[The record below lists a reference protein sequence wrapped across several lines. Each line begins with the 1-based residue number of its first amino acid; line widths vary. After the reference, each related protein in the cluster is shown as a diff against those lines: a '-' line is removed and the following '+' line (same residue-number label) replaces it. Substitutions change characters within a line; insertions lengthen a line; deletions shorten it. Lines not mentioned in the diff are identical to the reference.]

1 MGVGGSPARQVPA
14 LPIAADTATK
24 PSASPPSA
32 RCALRPASQRSS
44 PKRIPSPNA
53 ERTPMPLD
61 PSEEVEL
68 LERFGITKAPAR
80 SEEHT
85 SELQSLM
92 RISYDVFCLKKKK
105 LIKTIE
111 QDSEH
116 QKQ

>member
-1 MGVGGSPARQVPA
+1 MCGSRRPCSAEEIGVGGSPARQVPS
-14 LPIAADTATK
+14 LPTAADTATK

-61 PSEEVEL
+61 PSEEV
-68 LERFGITKAPAR
+68 RA
-80 SEEHT
+80 EEHT

-92 RISYDVFCLKKKK
+92 RTSYDVFCY
-105 LIKTIE
+105 KTTQI
-111 QDSEH
+111 
-116 QKQ
+116 